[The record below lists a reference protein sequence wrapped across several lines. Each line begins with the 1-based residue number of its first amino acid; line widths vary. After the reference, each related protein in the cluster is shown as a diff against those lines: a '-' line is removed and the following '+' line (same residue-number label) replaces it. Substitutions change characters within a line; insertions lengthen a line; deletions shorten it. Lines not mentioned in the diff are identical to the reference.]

1 MSISGSV
8 CILVESG
15 FALSTSIHTAVY
27 FGLLENDETHDRP
40 VHNTPDKV
48 VFL

>member
-1 MSISGSV
+1 MSISGPV

-15 FALSTSIHTAVY
+15 FALSTSIYTGVY
-27 FGLLENDETHDRP
+27 FGLLEDDKTHDRP
-40 VHNTPDKV
+40 VHDPPDKS